1 MSIDIR
7 ELRKINKKTLA
18 EVANALGVAVS
29 TVSNYEQGIRQ
40 INIKQVLML
49 AELYDERA
57 ETIIISQLNSLN
69 GQ

>member
-1 MSIDIR
+1 MTLR
-7 ELRKINKKTLA
+7 ELRKTNKKTLA
-18 EVANALGVAVS
+18 EVANVLGVAVS

-40 INIKQVLML
+40 INIKQVLIL